1 MLNDLFRTYKK
12 IIILVLIILCMIIF
26 WFYGCHRQQHVSE
39 SGQTWEKEELSGG
52 GSGYYFQTELLSGD
66 VVFGTK
72 GYLPQGRTLPVRV
85 NVASGEQD
93 FTGTL
98 KITLPGADNEGV
110 SYQSAVYCRQ
120 GADSRVEMEVPD
132 LGSASYFYF
141 EILDS
146 FGTVVF
152 SEKVQTRENEELAGA
167 REIYVGVL
175 SDQYSDLEYM
185 DDLDL
190 EIGGEMAAVRL
201 IRFQADD
208 FPTDEKELGALSG
221 MLIDTFDL
229 SAFSGQQ
236 IECLTDWVRSGGSL
250 FVGTGEGGEKV
261 LPALEQLLKIRMNGA
276 EEVSYSFSSDLS
288 RAGSARLY
296 SARLDF
302 KRENEW
308 ENLSFSSP
316 A

>member
-39 SGQTWEKEELSGG
+39 SGQTWEEEELSGG
-52 GSGYYFQTELLSGD
+52 GSGYHFRQS
-66 VVFGTK
+66 FCPAMWFWHK
-72 GYLPQGRTLPVRV
+72 RV
-85 NVASGEQD
+85 SAAGQDASGAGERGLRGTD

-175 SDQYSDLEYM
+175 SDRYSDLEYM
-185 DDLDL
+185 MTW
-190 EIGGEMAAVRL
+190 IWRSTGRW
-201 IRFQADD
+201 RQ
-208 FPTDEKELGALSG
+208 
-221 MLIDTFDL
+221 
-229 SAFSGQQ
+229 SA
-236 IECLTDWVRSGGSL
+236 
-250 FVGTGEGGEKV
+250 
-261 LPALEQLLKIRMNGA
+261 
-276 EEVSYSFSSDLS
+276 
-288 RAGSARLY
+288 
-296 SARLDF
+296 
-302 KRENEW
+302 
-308 ENLSFSSP
+308 
-316 A
+316 